1 MIFAAIIGQDA
12 QADAWVLHQLRTTD
26 PSLTKASQNVR
37 LQRARGQR
45 ALPLL
50 PACDGLSVWSNPDE
64 TGFRGTFL
72 TDWLDSF
79 PERDAAEGVMTAPR
93 LLFGG
98 QRLQTIAVDL
108 PRNRD

>member
-12 QADAWVLHQLRTTD
+12 QADAWVLHQLHTTD
-26 PSLTKASQNVR
+26 PCLTKASQNVR
-37 LQRARGQR
+37 LQQARGQR

-50 PACDGLSVWSNPDE
+50 PACDGLSVWSNADE

-72 TDWLDSF
+72 TNFRDSF
-79 PERDAAEGVMTAPR
+79 PEVYAAEGETIAPR